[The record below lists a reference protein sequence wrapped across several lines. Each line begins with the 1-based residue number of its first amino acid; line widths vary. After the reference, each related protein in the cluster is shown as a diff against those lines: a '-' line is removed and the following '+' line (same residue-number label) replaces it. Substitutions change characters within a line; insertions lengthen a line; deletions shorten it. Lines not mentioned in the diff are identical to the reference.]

1 MKDAADL
8 FQSKEDLG
16 AECKVCTRPFTVFRW
31 QPGGGARFKK
41 TEVCQ
46 VSLIRRRFFAATLI
60 LRPWTCTDIRTDL
73 RAY

>member
-8 FQSKEDLG
+8 VQSKEDLG

-46 VSLIRRRFFAATLI
+46 VRRLDYLHSR
-60 LRPWTCTDIRTDL
+60 
-73 RAY
+73 